1 MRTVDELEYC
11 HERLG
16 ERFAEALSEYDTR
29 RRVETL
35 IDDFFPGESLHGLEA
50 LDVGCGLGYFSERL
64 QARGAEVTACDL
76 GPTLLAITRRRV
88 GCECVRA
95 DALALEETFGPD
107 RFDLVVS
114 SECIEHTP
122 DPLQAVA
129 QMTRVLKPG
138 GRLAL
143 STPNIVWSPVV
154 KLATWA
160 RLRPFDGYE
169 NFSSW
174 RRLRQ
179 TLLDNDMEIVREHGL
194 HLIPF
199 QLRLHG
205 FSRWLDRHCQW
216 LRGCMINICLLA
228 RKNVV
233 RPPV

>member
-1 MRTVDELEYC
+1 MRTVAELEYC

-16 ERFAEALSEYDTR
+16 ESFAEALSEYDTR

-35 IDDFFPGESLHGLEA
+35 IDDFFPGESLRGKEA
-50 LDVGCGLGYFSERL
+50 LDVGCGLGFFSEGL
-64 QARGAEVTACDL
+64 SARGAQVTACDL
-76 GPTLLAITRRRV
+76 GPTLLEITRRRV
-88 GCECVRA
+88 GCQCVQA
-95 DALALEETFGPD
+95 DALALEEAFGPN

-122 DPLQAVA
+122 NPVQAVA

-154 KLATWA
+154 KFATWA

-179 TLLDNDMEIVREHGL
+179 TLVENDMEIVREHGL

-199 QLRLHG
+199 QLRLHR

-216 LRGCMINICLLA
+216 LRSCMINICFLA
-228 RKNVV
+228 RKK
-233 RPPV
+233 P